1 MDEILPCPFCGGE
14 AEPVNYSPFDG
25 WHCRCK
31 RCDLEGNEW
40 LDEATAVR
48 AWNRRVPPVAV
59 QEERTALDHFV
70 DDVEAADI
78 RDAARYRWLRD
89 QTMPGLFHP
98 QFAMHSATAWK
109 NSTDIDAAIDSAM
122 KGDQP

>member
-40 LDEATAVR
+40 LDAATAVR

-59 QEERTALDHFV
+59 QEERDAWQPIETVPASA
-70 DDVEAADI
+70 DDVLVLTRRNKIKVETGHY
-78 RDAARYRWLRD
+78 ARNCWLSD
-89 QTMPGLFHP
+89 DEDCLFTHWMPAP
-98 QFAMHSATAWK
+98 PPPA
-109 NSTDIDAAIDSAM
+109 AM